1 MERRDFL
8 KGTVAATGAIAVG
21 PLAAPAASAADKT
34 GREGPLRVQILMF
47 DGVEEQDF
55 VGPVEVLGHA
65 VHAGGQVRTTLVRPG
80 VPGEVVATFGT
91 RIAVPTA
98 WHPTDADLLI
108 VPGGGYA
115 AKDGPG
121 VNALIKDREVL
132 RNLVRAH
139 QAGMIIAGVCTG
151 VMVLSA
157 AGLTRGRPCTTH
169 HLAKADL
176 TAQKG
181 QVVDARVVDDGDL
194 VTAGGVTSGLD
205 LALWLVTRELGSA
218 VSVGVE
224 SVLEY
229 EQRGAV
235 WQRP

>member
-8 KGTVAATGAIAVG
+8 RVSAASTGAAALGGLATAGTASAGQARSG
-21 PLAAPAASAADKT
+21 PLT
-34 GREGPLRVQILMF
+34 VQILMY
-47 DGVEEQDF
+47 DGVEEQDV
-55 VGPVEVLGHA
+55 VGPVAVFGHA
-65 VHAGGQVRTTLVRPG
+65 GHAGGKVRLTLVKPG
-80 VPGEVVATFGT
+80 GPGEVAGTFGT
-91 RIAVPTA
+91 KLAVPGTWDPA
-98 WHPTDADLLI
+98 AGDVLV

-121 VNALIKDREVL
+121 VNALIKQPGVL
-132 RNLVRAH
+132 RGLVRA
-139 QAGMIIAGVCTG
+139 QRSGVLVAGVCTG
-151 VMVLSA
+151 VMALAA

-176 TAQKG
+176 AAQG
-181 QVVDARVVDDGDL
+181 GRVVDARVVDDGDL

-205 LALWLVTRELGSA
+205 LALWLVTRYLGAA
-218 VSVGVE
+218 VAVGVE

-235 WQRP
+235 WRRP